1 MLKEFV
7 KTSLDEGVNGAWFD
21 EFGPEYCSNCDNCGE
36 KFFLL
41 ERNGDIYS
49 CVRGQK
55 VEDYYY
61 GNIYKDSVEQILNN
75 AFRKIFLNHN
85 KLPFNKECASCGYLY
100 LCKTGCP
107 FVKNTYNTNKSY
119 TCLLQQEL

>member
-1 MLKEFV
+1 MHEEYDG
-7 KTSLDEGVNGAWFD
+7 TDLDSGVNGAWFD

-41 ERNGDIYS
+41 ERDGDIYS

-55 VEDYYY
+55 NKEFYY
-61 GNIYKDSVEQILNN
+61 GNIYNNSVEEILRNAQAQIL
-75 AFRKIFLNHN
+75 KNHN
-85 KLPFNKECASCGYLY
+85 KVGFNEECTKCKYLY

-107 FVKNTYNTNKSY
+107 YVKNV
-119 TCLLQQEL
+119 